1 MCLPHRRFGF
11 TQKSRAAANAEK
23 KRHAEKQNP
32 LAGKCVRVEVRKSFS
47 GIAGR
52 GGRYCVSVFP
62 TDESDRRSAS
72 ARGIGRR
79 MPCARSL
86 SGYRGVRR
94 NGYSLHVGTEMRR
107 CAPRAYLMQ
116 SRDISA
122 PVGKDRGQSEH
133 IGTFL
138 IGIRRGFA
146 HFGTYLL
153 ETVRR
158 FAYIDGLAR
167 DRMRILRVRTQE
179 GSARGAFRGAK

>member
-1 MCLPHRRFGF
+1 
-11 TQKSRAAANAEK
+11 
-23 KRHAEKQNP
+23 
-32 LAGKCVRVEVRKSFS
+32 
-47 GIAGR
+47 
-52 GGRYCVSVFP
+52 
-62 TDESDRRSAS
+62 
-72 ARGIGRR
+72 
-79 MPCARSL
+79 
-86 SGYRGVRR
+86 
-94 NGYSLHVGTEMRR
+94 
-107 CAPRAYLMQ
+107 MQ

-146 HFGTYLL
+146 HFGTYLF